1 VKELTFIR
9 NHIEKWQRAELTIEV
24 ADSETPDGLAEL
36 YIDLTSDLAFAQTH
50 YPQSRITVYLN
61 KLCAELHR
69 KIYTNKKEKWS
80 RLITYWTDEVPLTM
94 YENRKLFLL
103 SFIIFGLSVL
113 IGAVSQMFDA
123 NFCRVIMGNEYI
135 DMTLDNIARGKPVDV
150 YSGGTEINMF
160 FEITLNN
167 IMVSFEIFV
176 SGIFTSIVT
185 AFNLFFN
192 SVSVGCLEVL
202 FFQHGYLE
210 EGMLAVFLHGT
221 LELSAI
227 IISSAAGMAMGNGW
241 LFPGTYSRFVSF
253 QRGARRGMKIV
264 VGTVPIFVCAGFI
277 ESFLTRHTETSLG
290 FHLTIII
297 FSLIFVIGYFV
308 LLPIKKH
315 KKLNYGTKKT
325 ENRIL

>member
-1 VKELTFIR
+1 MKELTFIR

-123 NFCRVIMGNEYI
+123 DFCRVVMGNEYI
-135 DMTLDNIARGKPVDV
+135 DNAHL
-150 YSGGTEINMF
+150 
-160 FEITLNN
+160 
-167 IMVSFEIFV
+167 
-176 SGIFTSIVT
+176 
-185 AFNLFFN
+185 
-192 SVSVGCLEVL
+192 VL
-202 FFQHGYLE
+202 F
-210 EGMLAVFLHGT
+210 
-221 LELSAI
+221 
-227 IISSAAGMAMGNGW
+227 
-241 LFPGTYSRFVSF
+241 
-253 QRGARRGMKIV
+253 
-264 VGTVPIFVCAGFI
+264 
-277 ESFLTRHTETSLG
+277 
-290 FHLTIII
+290 
-297 FSLIFVIGYFV
+297 
-308 LLPIKKH
+308 
-315 KKLNYGTKKT
+315 
-325 ENRIL
+325 